1 MKLYRSISVLT
12 LAAGLAAPLAAQQTD
27 PGKPITLDDAI
38 AIALKQNVAVQQAE
52 NSVELN
58 DATVK
63 EQKMQLLPNLSVSV
77 NGANSL
83 GHAFDQTTG
92 DLNTQNT
99 QSLNTDLSSSITLF
113 DGGKTQASIRS
124 AEATQQA
131 STSELA
137 RSRQTAVFTVAS
149 DFVTLTNQQEQLSVQ
164 QQNLTTQ
171 QAQQDLIQ
179 KFVDAGS
186 RPLSDL
192 YQQQAAVASA
202 KLAVAQAKKAV
213 ELAKVDLIQAL
224 QLDPAGT
231 YDFVAPDLGAVDA
244 SRTYNLDSLVNRAYA
259 NRADL
264 KADASVV
271 DAANQDAK
279 AAAAGR
285 LPTISVTGVY
295 SSGYSSATDLSIA
308 NQLNQRSGG
317 SVGIGVSFP
326 IFDRGATS
334 IAEQKTQIAADN
346 AKLSLS
352 SERQAVALDVRK
364 AYLDYVSG
372 QEQLAAAQAQET
384 AATQAAQMT
393 EKRYEAG
400 AATLV
405 EVTQAR
411 TSQVQAETAVA
422 NARNN
427 LVLQQTVLSYDT
439 GDLDP
444 TKVTLGK

>member
-1 MKLYRSISVLT
+1 MKLFRHINMLT
-12 LAAGLAAPLAAQQTD
+12 LAAGLIAPLAAQQPD
-27 PGKPITLDDAI
+27 PGKAITLDDAI

-52 NSVELN
+52 NTVELN
-58 DATVK
+58 DAAVK
-63 EQKMQLLPNLSVSV
+63 QQKMQLLPDLRLSV
-77 NGANSL
+77 NGVNSL

-92 DLNTQNT
+92 DLNTQST
-99 QSLNTDLSSSITLF
+99 QSVNTGVSSSITLF
-113 DGGKTQASIRS
+113 DGGKTKASIKS
-124 AEATQQA
+124 AEASQHA
-131 STSELA
+131 STSDLA

-149 DFVTLTNQQEQLSVQ
+149 DFVALTNQQEQLTVQ
-164 QQNLTTQ
+164 EQNLATQ

-186 RPLSDL
+186 RPISDL

-224 QLDPAGT
+224 QLDPAVS
-231 YDFVAPDLGAVDA
+231 YNFVAPNLGAVDT

-264 KADASVV
+264 KADASRV
-271 DAANQDAK
+271 DAANQDAR
-279 AAAAGR
+279 AASASR
-285 LPTISVTGVY
+285 LPTISVTGSY
-295 SSGYSSATDLSIA
+295 SSGYSSAADVSIA

-317 SVGIGVSFP
+317 SVGIGVSIP
-326 IFDRGATS
+326 LFDKGAGS
-334 IAEQKTQIAADN
+334 IAEQRAQIAADN
-346 AKLSLS
+346 AKLSLNS
-352 SERQAVALDVRK
+352 QRQAVALDVRK

-372 QEQLAAAQAQET
+372 REQLAAAEAQET
-384 AATQAAQMT
+384 AARQAAQMT

-411 TSQVQAETAVA
+411 TSQVEAETAVA

-427 LVLQQTVLSYDT
+427 LVLQQTVLSYYT

-444 TKVTLGK
+444 AMLTLGK